1 MRLAL
6 ILIPAAAWT
15 GLALAPLDATLPV
28 RVAPGNVFTVNGAV
42 TPSTVFMNGLTVG
55 RSGVPEPGRIRIGV
69 DAASGVSDSL
79 CVSGPAVFENAHIEL
94 VDRGSCGAVAREGQ
108 YDVIECR
115 LGVPDLSGL
124 SLGPSGSPDTFYT
137 LAAANNRVSVR
148 VARRNS
154 APLTNTLDWISL
166 NATARAQSLT
176 PLRPGQ
182 PGTAPFWNA
191 KARQYLNAP
200 AFGFSLT
207 NNAASYRFTA
217 RHRASAADYIFTANA
232 PWHSLAPIWETLPVG
247 YIDLSVTP
255 LDAAG
260 NALGGTQTRSFY
272 RAACFS
278 GPYAA
283 GVRPYREAAK
293 LCYAGVYNLAH
304 VQSWL
309 VTGKPSDAYELYCYP
324 AKIIGSLI
332 EAMVMHAELTEV
344 AAERT
349 NALAIARTAADW
361 LIANSQPAGAPLA
374 HLPPTYWGNKRTAAA
389 YKGQNMMIYPPTAA
403 LSYLRLYDAT
413 QEAAYRTAAVN
424 IANTLRA
431 LQLPNGSW
439 HLKIWESN
447 GVPVS
452 PNIVMPE
459 GYFEELFGRVAQ
471 LTGDATYQVC
481 GARTRTY
488 VMEGPFATYNWE
500 GQFEDVQPTQ
510 PYENLEK
517 GKPAEFSSYLFRRS
531 TSDAALL
538 PQARELLAWCEDQF
552 VVWSQ
557 PLTHLDSAN
566 WKLPCALEQYD
577 YYTPIDASVGDMIRA
592 FANAYAVTGDAL
604 YLAKAM
610 ALADNVTRMQRA
622 DGTIPTYFDSRANT
636 GLDWLNCMIFTA
648 QTLMRLDEVAR

>member
-15 GLALAPLDATLPV
+15 GLALVAPLDAALPV
-28 RVAPGNVFTVNGAV
+28 RVAPGNVFTVNGAAV
-42 TPSTVFMNGLTVG
+42 PSTVFMSGLTVG
-55 RSGVPEPGRIRIGV
+55 RPGVPEPGRIRIGV
-69 DAASGVSDSL
+69 DASSGASDRL
-79 CVSGPAVFENAHIEL
+79 CVTGPAVFANAHIEL
-94 VDRGSCGAVAREGQ
+94 VDRGSSRAATREGQ
-108 YDVIECR
+108 YDVIECG
-115 LGVPDLSGL
+115 LGAADLSGL

-137 LAAANNRVSVR
+137 LAAANNRISVR
-148 VARRNS
+148 VARRD
-154 APLTNTLDWISL
+154 AVPLTNTLDWISL
-166 NATARAQSLT
+166 NATARLQSLT

-191 KARQYLNAP
+191 KARQFRSAP
-200 AFGFSLT
+200 AFNFSLT

-217 RHRASAADYIFTANA
+217 RHRASAADYTFAAST
-232 PWHSLAPIWETLPVG
+232 PWHSLAPIWATLPVG
-247 YIDLSVTP
+247 YVDLSVVP

-260 NALGGTQTRSFY
+260 NALAGTQTRSFY

-283 GVRPYREAAK
+283 GARPYREAAK
-293 LCYAGVYNLAH
+293 LCYAGVYRLAH
-304 VQSWL
+304 VQNWL
-309 VTGKPSDAYELYCYP
+309 ATGTPSDAYELYCYP

-332 EAMVMHAELTEV
+332 EAMVTHAELTE
-344 AAERT
+344 APAERT
-349 NALAIARTAADW
+349 NALAIARASADW

-389 YKGQNMMIYPPTAA
+389 YKGQNMMIYPPEAA
-403 LSYLRLYDAT
+403 LAYLRLYDAT
-413 QEAAYRTAAVN
+413 RDAKYRTAALN
-424 IANTLRA
+424 IADTLKA

-439 HLKIWESN
+439 HLKLWESN
-447 GVPVS
+447 GLPVS
-452 PNIVMPE
+452 ANIVIPE
-459 GYFEELFGRVAQ
+459 GYFESLFERAAQ
-471 LTGDATYQVC
+471 LTGDAAYRDC
-481 GARTRTY
+481 GARTRQY
-488 VMEGPFATYNWE
+488 VLAGPFASYNWE
-500 GQFEDVQPTQ
+500 GQFEDMQPTP

-517 GKPAEFSSYLFRRS
+517 GKPAEFAGHLFRRS
-531 TSDAALL
+531 ASDAALL

-566 WKLPCALEQYD
+566 WKLPCALEQYN
-577 YYTPIDASVGDMIRA
+577 YYTPIDASLGDMIRA
-592 FANAYAVTGDAL
+592 FSDAYAVTGDAL

-636 GLDWLNCMIFTA
+636 GLDWLNCMIFGSSA
-648 QTLMRLDEVAR
+648 KRGKVA